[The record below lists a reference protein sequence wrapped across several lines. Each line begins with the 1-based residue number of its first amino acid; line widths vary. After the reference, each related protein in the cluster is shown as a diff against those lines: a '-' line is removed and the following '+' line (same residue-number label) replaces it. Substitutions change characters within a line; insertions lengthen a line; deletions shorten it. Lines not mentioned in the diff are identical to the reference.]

1 MNIVVVG
8 SINMDLVVCLPRIP
22 RPGETLLGG
31 DFNTFPGGKG
41 ANQAVAAARLGA
53 HVSMIGCV
61 GADAF
66 GRDLI
71 EQLSKEGVDTS
82 FVTRHAGVSTGVAL
96 IQVDDKAQNSIAVAS
111 GANLCFT
118 GVDVESALAAINGFD
133 VLLMQLETSL
143 DTVNTAA
150 KVASKKKATIILNP
164 APAQVLEPELLQ
176 MVDYLIPNEFE
187 LAALAGLPSRSKE
200 NVIEAANVL
209 ISKGVKNLIVTL
221 GEKGSM
227 LFTSENKTGFMLP
240 GWKVNA
246 LDTTAAGDCYVA
258 AFAVG
263 LRQSKTIEE
272 AANFASAAAAISVTR
287 KGAQPS
293 LPYFDE
299 VIQFIREGSKNS

>member
-22 RPGETLLGG
+22 SPGETLLGG
-31 DFNTFPGGKG
+31 VFNTYPGGKG

-61 GADAF
+61 GADTF

-82 FVTRHAGVSTGVAL
+82 FITRHAGVSTGVAL

-111 GANLCFT
+111 GANLCFA

-133 VLLMQLETSL
+133 VLLMQLETSI
-143 DTVNTAA
+143 DTVYTAA
-150 KVASKKKATIILNP
+150 MIASKKKAMVILNP

-187 LAALAGLPSRSKE
+187 LAALAGLPSRSNE
-200 NVIEAANVL
+200 NIYEAAQVL

-221 GEKGSM
+221 GENGSM
-227 LFTSENKTGFMLP
+227 LFTSEDQTGLLLP
-240 GWKVNA
+240 AWKVNA
-246 LDTTAAGDCYVA
+246 MDTTAAGDCYVA

-263 LRQSKTIEE
+263 LGQGKTVEE
-272 AANFASAAAAISVTR
+272 SANFASAAAAISVTR

-293 LPYFDE
+293 LPHLNE
-299 VIQFIREGSKNS
+299 VIQFICEGSRNQ